1 MKDIDKLRNMDVF
14 FETQNKEIYQFIN
27 RLENGEKF
35 LRDKVNDHE

>member
-1 MKDIDKLRNMDVF
+1 MKDIDKLRNINVD
-14 FETQNKEIYQFIN
+14 FETQNKNIYQLIN